1 MSNPGAGGRRLL
13 LETDRWYFRGRKW
26 CLIRRS
32 GFFLRCS
39 SSVSRQAE
47 DLMKTDARLNRLQSL
62 IAKVRQFGRRFD
74 FGAGFYE
81 RLVDGA
87 ESKFRF
93 LVLPCRPTAAASM
106 MSPSSVVVSNETI
119 PLVINQA

>member
-1 MSNPGAGGRRLL
+1 MKADDRLNWLQGLFGKIRHFGRRL
-13 LETDRWYFRGRKW
+13 D
-26 CLIRRS
+26 
-32 GFFLRCS
+32 
-39 SSVSRQAE
+39 
-47 DLMKTDARLNRLQSL
+47 
-62 IAKVRQFGRRFD
+62 FD
-74 FGAGFYE
+74 AGFYE

-106 MSPSSVVVSNETI
+106 MSPSLVVVSNETI